1 MRLDDDFEMVVAD
14 IPGLIEGASEGRG
27 LGHRFLRHVERARV
41 LVVLIDLAP
50 SEGRPPAEQERVLL
64 DELGRYQP
72 DLLERPRIVVGS
84 RADVA
89 DADVEWP
96 GERMS
101 AITGEGVRD
110 VVGQMASLVHEA
122 RDTEPVTEGL
132 VIHRPVPEGVRVE
145 REAEGV
151 YRVVG
156 RAAERAVALSDL
168 TNAEALAYVD
178 HRLKRLGVGK
188 ALARAGA
195 RQGDTVLVGSFSFDY
210 EPDQ

>member
-1 MRLDDDFEMVVAD
+1 
-14 IPGLIEGASEGRG
+14 
-27 LGHRFLRHVERARV
+27 
-41 LVVLIDLAP
+41 
-50 SEGRPPAEQERVLL
+50 
-64 DELGRYQP
+64 
-72 DLLERPRIVVGS
+72 
-84 RADVA
+84 
-89 DADVEWP
+89 
-96 GERMS
+96 MS
-101 AITGEGVRD
+101 AITGEGVRE
-110 VVGQMASLVHEA
+110 VVGRMASLVHDAREA
-122 RDTEPVTEGL
+122 EPVAEGL

-145 REAEGV
+145 READGV

>member
-1 MRLDDDFEMVVAD
+1 
-14 IPGLIEGASEGRG
+14 
-27 LGHRFLRHVERARV
+27 
-41 LVVLIDLAP
+41 
-50 SEGRPPAEQERVLL
+50 
-64 DELGRYQP
+64 
-72 DLLERPRIVVGS
+72 
-84 RADVA
+84 
-89 DADVEWP
+89 
-96 GERMS
+96 
-101 AITGEGVRD
+101 
-110 VVGQMASLVHEA
+110 MASLVHEA
-122 RDTEPVTEGL
+122 RDAEPLAEGL

-195 RQGDTVLVGSFSFDY
+195 REGDTVLVGSFSFDY